1 MCFYDNFI
9 QLCKLAGKTPANVVS
24 EIGLSRAA
32 IFKWKNGTTPNA
44 STVRKIAEYFHVD
57 VSALVGDIPISTL
70 SQENE
75 QAVEA
80 SEDMVEGIRIDRL
93 AKCADI
99 VTMLSTTSD
108 ENIDLVLALVKK
120 ITGEQ

>member
-1 MCFYDNFI
+1 M
-9 QLCKLAGKTPANVVS
+9 T
-24 EIGLSRAA
+24 
-32 IFKWKNGTTPNA
+32 
-44 STVRKIAEYFHVD
+44 
-57 VSALVGDIPISTL
+57 GDFPISTL
-70 SQENE
+70 VVEND

-80 SEDMVEGIRIDRL
+80 AEDMVEGIRIDRL
-93 AKCADI
+93 AMCADI